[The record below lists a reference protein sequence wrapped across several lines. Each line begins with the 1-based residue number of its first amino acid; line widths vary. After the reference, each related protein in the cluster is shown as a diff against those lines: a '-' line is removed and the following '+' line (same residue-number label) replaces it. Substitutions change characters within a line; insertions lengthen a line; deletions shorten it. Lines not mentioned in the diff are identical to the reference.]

1 MFTFILF
8 KKLQQHKNILHHKT
22 TSLKSL
28 IMPISKIILYFFS
41 FLLTVTVLLPL
52 VKKDFWVFRVFDYP
66 RLQKFVIT
74 AILITAWLLFFRDSK
89 LLLDWAIIVFLGLTF
104 IHLFYVIL
112 PFTFLSKTMINK
124 VKAPNNETLK
134 LLVANVYQYNESHHK
149 LLDLIEKKDPDI
161 IFLLETDQKWL
172 DAVKNLRET
181 YPHYIEIPQ
190 ENTYGLLFYSKLP
203 LKKQQINYLIDDEIP
218 SIIADVIYN
227 NQTVRIYGLHPT
239 PPVPQENKFST
250 ERDAEILMVGKMAKE
265 YKNPCLVMGDMNDVA
280 WSYTTE
286 LFLKTSELMDPRRGR
301 GMYSTFHAKKILL
314 RWPLD
319 HYFLSSH
326 FRLVKMNVE
335 KSIDSDHFP
344 ISISVVIAHKDEADK
359 MTADKEDKALANEKI
374 AAGING
380 EPL

>member
-1 MFTFILF
+1 
-8 KKLQQHKNILHHKT
+8 
-22 TSLKSL
+22 
-28 IMPISKIILYFFS
+28 MPISKIILYFFT

-74 AILITAWLLFFRDSK
+74 AILITAWLLFFRDTK
-89 LLLDWAIIVFLGLTF
+89 LILDWAIIIFLGLTF

-112 PFTFLSKTMINK
+112 PFTFLSKTMIDK
-124 VKAPNNETLK
+124 VKAPNKEALK
-134 LLVANVYQYNESHHK
+134 LLVSNVYQYNESHHK
-149 LLDLIEKKDPDI
+149 LLALIEKKDPDI
-161 IFLLETDQKWL
+161 VFLVETDQKWL
-172 DAVKNLRET
+172 NAVKNLRET

-218 SIIADVIYN
+218 SIIADVVYN
-227 NQTVRIYGLHPT
+227 NQIVRIYGLHPT

-265 YKNPCLVMGDMNDVA
+265 YEKPCLVIGDMNDVA

-301 GMYSTFHAKKILL
+301 GMYSTFNAKKILL

-335 KSIDSDHFP
+335 KSVDSDHFP
-344 ISISVVIAHKDEADK
+344 ISISVVIAHKDASDK
-359 MTADKEDKALANEKI
+359 MTADSEDKALANEKI
-374 AAGING
+374 AAGKNG
-380 EPL
+380 KPL